1 MPASPTIDIHG
12 YALDAALGP
21 HWQRGMAL
29 AGQGDMAA
37 AAACMQSIVD
47 VQPGHLPA
55 RLQQA
60 HFLLGADRYRDALA
74 IAVDLASSVPA
85 NLEFAWHLVR
95 LLRRFELHEQVAGVV
110 SRSGWERSS
119 NAGDLVRLA
128 AQLGPIGLYE
138 PMTALLDRAADL
150 GAAGQD
156 VQVLR
161 GTVSLVAGD
170 TSGAARH
177 LRQAL
182 AAGSSPLP
190 HVRWMLTL
198 QEDAAHAAADMRAIE
213 DEIVR
218 VRPGSEDEAYLAF
231 ALHNLRHAAGD
242 VEGAWTA
249 LERGCRVK
257 RQAARHDDARQ
268 QRLFDALAGV
278 ALPEV
283 PPDAS
288 PATGAGPRPVF
299 IVGMF
304 RSGTSVVERVLS
316 GHPGVADGG
325 ESYVMPAAMCA
336 AADHLCNEV
345 VDERMIGRVDA
356 AGLRIAAERFR
367 AHARWKARGRAV
379 FTEKLPSNFLL
390 TGYILASMPEARIVH
405 MRRDPMDTCFSNL
418 RTFFTGAAG
427 YSYDQASLA
436 RYYLGYRALMAHWRE
451 RYPERILDVDY
462 QAFVDDPEG
471 QARRLLAFCG
481 LDFMP
486 SVLDVGRSGGYSA
499 TASIGSVR
507 KGILRNRG
515 GAWRPY
521 AAHLQP
527 LLEGLAPV
535 LAADGG

>member
-1 MPASPTIDIHG
+1 MPQGTTIDIHG
-12 YALDAALGP
+12 YPLPAALGP

-37 AAACMQSIVD
+37 AAACMQAIVD
-47 VQPGHLPA
+47 ARPDFLPG

-74 IAVDLASSVPA
+74 IALDLADCMPA
-85 NLEFAWHLVR
+85 SLEFAWHLVR

-110 SRSGWERSS
+110 SRSGWEQSW
-119 NAGDLVRLA
+119 NAEGLCRLA
-128 AQLGPIGLYE
+128 SQLGPIGLYG
-138 PMTALLDRAADL
+138 PMEAILERLSAL
-150 GAAGQD
+150 GSVD
-156 VQVLR
+156 VNVHVLR
-161 GTVSLVAGD
+161 GTVALVSGD
-170 TSGAARH
+170 TGAAAHH
-177 LRQAL
+177 LRRAL
-182 AAGSSPLP
+182 AEGGDSLA

-198 QEDAAHAAADMRAIE
+198 HEDATHADADRHATE
-213 DEIVR
+213 VELER

-231 ALHNLRHAAGD
+231 ALHNLLHAAGD
-242 VEGAWTA
+242 VEGAWVA
-249 LERGCRVK
+249 LERGCRIK

-268 QRLFDALAGV
+268 ERLFQALAT
-278 ALPEV
+278 APLPDA
-283 PPDAS
+283 PPDEA
-288 PATGAGPRPVF
+288 PEPGPRPVF

-316 GHPGVADGG
+316 GHPDVVDGG

-336 AADHLCNEV
+336 AADHMCNEI
-345 VDERMIGRVDA
+345 VDERMIQRIDA
-356 AGLRIAAERFR
+356 EGLRVAAARFR
-367 AHARWKARGRAV
+367 AHARWKAGGRAV

-390 TGYILASMPEARIVH
+390 TGYILAAMPEARIVH

-451 RYPERILDVDY
+451 RHPERILEVDY

-481 LDFMP
+481 LEFLP

-515 GAWRPY
+515 GAWRAY

-535 LAADGG
+535 LVPDGD

>member
-1 MPASPTIDIHG
+1 MPPGSTIDIHG
-12 YALDAALGP
+12 YPLPTAFGP
-21 HWQRGMAL
+21 QWQRGMAM

-37 AAACMQSIVD
+37 AAACMQAIVD
-47 VQPGHLPA
+47 ARPDCLPA

-74 IAVDLASSVPA
+74 VALDLSDCTPA

-95 LLRRFELHEQVAGVV
+95 LLRRFELHEQVAAVV
-110 SRSGWERSS
+110 SRSGWAHSRDARGLSM
-119 NAGDLVRLA
+119 LA
-128 AQLGPIGLYE
+128 AELGPIGLYA
-138 PMTALLDRAADL
+138 PMQALLERASALGPPDRDTH
-150 GAAGQD
+150 
-156 VQVLR
+156 VLR
-161 GTVSLVAGD
+161 GTMAFVAGD
-170 TSGAARH
+170 AAGASAA
-177 LRQAL
+177 LREAL
-182 AAGSSPLP
+182 AMGGEAPP

-198 QEDAAHAAADMRAIE
+198 QDDAAHAQTDMRAIE
-213 DEIVR
+213 GELAR

-242 VEGAWTA
+242 VEGAWAA

-268 QRLFDALAGV
+268 QRLFQALAAAPLPQ
-278 ALPEV
+278 ALPDE
-283 PPDAS
+283 A
-288 PATGAGPRPVF
+288 PAPGPGPRPVF

-316 GHPGVADGG
+316 GHPDVVDGG

-345 VDERMIGRVDA
+345 VDERMIERIDA
-356 AGLRIAAERFR
+356 EGLRMAALRFR
-367 AHARWKARGRAV
+367 AHARWKAGERAV

-427 YSYDQASLA
+427 YSYDQSSLA

-451 RYPERILDVDY
+451 RWPERILEVDY
-462 QAFVDDPEG
+462 QAFVDDPDG
-471 QARRLLAFCG
+471 QSRRLLAFCG
-481 LDFMP
+481 LDFVP

-507 KGILRNRG
+507 QGILRNRG
-515 GAWRPY
+515 GAWRAY

-527 LLEGLAPV
+527 LREGLAPL
-535 LAADGG
+535 LAADGD